1 MVPPLAGIIQK
12 AVAGGAVTFLNA
24 WLKELLPVGW
34 VRYDKRVA
42 FQGLSGWRIQCAS
55 SLADAKAWEPLGD
68 TSQLAVI
75 LGRNSEKL
83 R

>member
-34 VRYDKRVA
+34 VRYDKR
-42 FQGLSGWRIQCAS
+42 QWRSRVYRDGGS
-55 SLADAKAWEPLGD
+55 SVRRP
-68 TSQLAVI
+68 
-75 LGRNSEKL
+75 
-83 R
+83 